1 MRIQLISNGSWLQAR
16 LVAGLLGPVLAAAG
30 VCVALTSASPSAAT
44 TQRTACTRYAAPW
57 GTSTAPGTKRRPF
70 KTAQRLVDSLHG
82 GETGC
87 LRGGSYTTPEGG
99 LYIHSSGLTLR
110 SYPGER
116 ASLHG
121 IVYLLRANRVT
132 LSHLNFVGDGT
143 QNTVKVYS
151 ANAVIE
157 DSDFT
162 NNYLGRSCLM
172 LGSPSGGLALRPR
185 IVRNRFHECGL
196 PANYNEDHAIYAGYV
211 RGGRIANNV
220 IYNAKGYSVQLYPDA
235 QGVALEHNVIDG
247 GPPSVRG
254 GVIFGGDTDSSSNNN
269 LVAHNIVAYAQS
281 YNITSSWG
289 GAVGSGNV
297 ARSNCVWAGAA
308 GNIST
313 ADGGFAFT
321 RNLSANPLFVD
332 RAHHN
337 YRLRARSRCLPVV
350 GYDTAARLRRR

>member
-1 MRIQLISNGSWLQAR
+1 
-16 LVAGLLGPVLAAAG
+16 V
-30 VCVALTSASPSAAT
+30 
-44 TQRTACTRYAAPW
+44 CTRYAAPW
-57 GTSTAPGTKRRPF
+57 GTSTAPGTNRRPF

-87 LRGGSYTTPEGG
+87 LRGGSYTTPAGG

-121 IVYLLRANRVT
+121 ITYLLGANRVT

-151 ANAVIE
+151 ADDVIE

-162 NNYLGRSCLM
+162 NNYLGRSCLL
-172 LGSPSGGLALRPR
+172 LGNPGAGLALRPR

-196 PANYNEDHAIYAGYV
+196 PANYNEDHAIYAGFV
-211 RGGRIANNV
+211 RGGRIAGNV

-235 QGVALEHNVIDG
+235 QGVTLEHNVIDG
-247 GPPSVRG
+247 SAPSVRG
-254 GVIFGGDTDSSSNNN
+254 GVIFGGDTDYSSNNN
-269 LVAHNIVAYAQS
+269 VVAHNIVAYART
-281 YNITSSWG
+281 YDITSWWG

-313 ADGGFAFT
+313 NNGGVALT
-321 RNLSANPLFVD
+321 GNLSADPLFVN

-337 YRLRARSRCLPVV
+337 YRLRRRSRCLRVV
-350 GYDTAARLRRR
+350 GYDTAARLTRR